1 MLALLLLADSRITD
15 QNHQSTPGDGT
26 GIGIIIAV
34 IVVLVVAAVLLYGF
48 IIRRARASK
57 GGVQP
62 PIGEAGRQPHPQN
75 PPFES
80 IERRS

>member
-1 MLALLLLADSRITD
+1 MLALLILAESRITD
-15 QNHQSTPGDGT
+15 QNHQSSPGPGT
-26 GIGIIIAV
+26 GIAIIVAV
-34 IVVLVVAAVLLYGF
+34 IVVLVIAAVLLYGF
-48 IIRRARASK
+48 IIRRAKASR

>member
-1 MLALLLLADSRITD
+1 MLALLILAESRITD
-15 QNHQSTPGDGT
+15 QNHQSSPGNGT
-26 GIGIIIAV
+26 GIAIIVAV
-34 IVVLVVAAVLLYGF
+34 IVVLVIAAVLLYGL
-48 IIRRARASK
+48 IIRRARVSK

-62 PIGEAGRQPHPQN
+62 PIGDAGQPPHPQN